1 MRPGCAYYKIS
12 CALHE
17 LLRGSAEL
25 AITGH
30 RRLNFR
36 CKSTVN
42 QYLSTLQQ
50 VRVTA
55 LVEEIDDRCEI
66 AAACRQDI
74 QSGPRPRTGY
84 IPARKL
90 TPQYL
95 AVNPKARVPTLVHIG
110 EAIYE
115 SYDIITGFTQDV
127 SSLAPKAAAWLW
139 LAGNLPAQL
148 IEIQVQGMA
157 LELDGDG
164 FRLSRRCS
172 VGRVKTQVLQV
183 LRHAID
189 GEFTLVFQA

>member
-1 MRPGCAYYKIS
+1 MPA
-12 CALHE
+12 E
-17 LLRGSAEL
+17 GSVD
-25 AITGH
+25 
-30 RRLNFR
+30 
-36 CKSTVN
+36 S
-42 QYLSTLQQ
+42 
-50 VRVTA
+50 
-55 LVEEIDDRCEI
+55 
-66 AAACRQDI
+66 
-74 QSGPRPRTGY
+74 
-84 IPARKL
+84 RKL

-95 AVNPKARVPTLVHIG
+95 AVNPKAGVPTLVHIG

-115 SYDIITGFTQDV
+115 SNDIITGFTQDI

-157 LELDGDG
+157 LELDGNG